1 MKNEHFCLE
10 MSLFLLNNRNG
21 QKSKN
26 FKATTS
32 YCRYTGHVFL
42 KVPILPCSSR
52 SNSSPVYLFHFFHRI
67 PRLNSLPVVILM
79 SSISPILTR
88 SFLGWD
94 VWIFQQPRLME
105 QNMSSISSFRPGGLD
120 FPLVSVHGNWNKN
133 LK

>member
-1 MKNEHFCLE
+1 
-10 MSLFLLNNRNG
+10 MSGPRTG
-21 QKSKN
+21 QNAQTHPTKYRKFSLWQKIYSP
-26 FKATTS
+26 FKATAS

-120 FPLVSVHGNWNKN
+120 FPLVSVHGN
-133 LK
+133 